1 MCRRA
6 SACLLAD
13 GCGGGA
19 AGIATACAGSTDVVA
34 GAGDAAAGGAAWA
47 GAAAGGAAWAGT
59 AGAADGAAGGTAG
72 GAAGAAAGGG
82 VGNGGTKGRAW
93 ADGASADT
101 PNAANV
107 MLIQKRHVFILAS
120 PIHAPAIR
128 ETLFRSSISI
138 RGSPRRRTPA
148 PRSCCAGRRLRTAI
162 AARPA
167 ARRSALSHAARA
179 LKAESA

>member
-34 GAGDAAAGGAAWA
+34 GAGDAAAGGAAGA
-47 GAAAGGAAWAGT
+47 GAAAGGAAG
-59 AGAADGAAGGTAG
+59 G
-72 GAAGAAAGGG
+72 GAGD
-82 VGNGGTKGRAW
+82 GGTKGRAW